1 MENNENQVTEE
12 QVAEE
17 IENTGNQVAEE
28 QVAEKKTKKKKVK
41 LTKLEKWFR
50 TMRRFHRFFM
60 KPFFPYKKHGHVENF
75 NDGPYIIV
83 GNHLSVLDVLL
94 AAVATDKP
102 IHYMAKKELCVKG
115 ISKWFTTKCEAIPV
129 NRDGND
135 VRAIMQSMK
144 YLKEGGI
151 VCIFPEGTRNKTKE
165 LFLPF
170 RSGATALSI
179 KTHTPIIPM
188 VQVTKIKAF
197 RKQHVL
203 YGEPFEFTEY
213 YDKKLTPEDIAVCDE
228 ILRQKLEDMYYELKE
243 MLDSK
248 KKKNKK

>member
-1 MENNENQVTEE
+1 MENTE
-12 QVAEE
+12 
-17 IENTGNQVAEE
+17 NQVAEE
-28 QVAEKKTKKKKVK
+28 EVTDKKSKKKKDKKVK
-41 LTKLEKWFR
+41 PTKFEKWFK
-50 TMRRFHRFFM
+50 TMRRIHRIFI
-60 KPFFPYKKHGHVENF
+60 KPFYPYQKHGHVENF
-75 NDGPYIIV
+75 NDRSYIIV
-83 GNHLSVLDVLL
+83 GNHLSVLDVIP
-94 AAVATDKP
+94 AAMSTDKP

-144 YLKEGGI
+144 YLKEGSI
-151 VCIFPEGTRNKTKE
+151 VCIFPEGTRNKTNE

-170 RSGATALSI
+170 KSGATALSI
-179 KTHTPIIPM
+179 KTRTPIIPM

-197 RKQHVL
+197 KKQHIF

-213 YDKKLTPEDIAVCDE
+213 YDKKITPEDIAVCDE
-228 ILRQKLEDMYYELKE
+228 ILRQKLEDMYYEFKE
-243 MLDSK
+243 TLDSQK

>member
-1 MENNENQVTEE
+1 MENNGNQVTEE
-12 QVAEE
+12 QV
-17 IENTGNQVAEE
+17 TD
-28 QVAEKKTKKKKVK
+28 KKSKKKKK
-41 LTKLEKWFR
+41 LTKFEKWFR
-50 TMRRFHRFFM
+50 TMRRFHRICM
-60 KPFFPYKKHGHVENF
+60 KPFYPYKKHGHVENF

-83 GNHLSVLDVLL
+83 GNHLSVLDVIP
-94 AAVATDKP
+94 AAMATDKP

-115 ISKWFTTKCEAIPV
+115 ISKWFTTKSECIPV

-144 YLKEGGI
+144 YLKDGGI

-170 RSGATALSI
+170 KSGATALSI
-179 KTHTPIIPM
+179 KTRTPIIPM
-188 VQVTKIKAF
+188 IQVTKIKAF
-197 RKQHVL
+197 RTQHIY

-228 ILRQKLEDMYYELKE
+228 ILRKKLEDMYYEFKE
-243 MLDSK
+243 FLESNK
-248 KKKNKK
+248 KKKKK

>member
-12 QVAEE
+12 QSAD
-17 IENTGNQVAEE
+17 
-28 QVAEKKTKKKKVK
+28 KKPKKKK
-41 LTKLEKWFR
+41 LTKFEKWFR
-50 TMRRFHRFFM
+50 FMRRFHRIFM
-60 KPFFPYKKHGHVENF
+60 KPIYPYKKHGHVENF

-83 GNHLSVLDVLL
+83 GNHLSVLDVIP
-94 AAVATDKP
+94 AAMATDKP
-102 IHYMAKKELCVKG
+102 IHYMAKKELCEKG
-115 ISKWFTTKCEAIPV
+115 ISKWFTTKSECIPV

-151 VCIFPEGTRNKTKE
+151 ICIFPEGTRNKTKE

-170 RSGATALSI
+170 KSGATALSI
-179 KTHTPIIPM
+179 KTRTPIIPM
-188 VQVTKIKAF
+188 IQVTKIKAF
-197 RKQHVL
+197 RKQHIF

-228 ILRQKLEDMYYELKE
+228 ILRQKLEDMYYEFKE
-243 MLDSK
+243 TLENMK
-248 KKKNKK
+248 KKKKKK